1 MSNKGKLTVLIVNIL
16 MCVGLTLLTYFFM
29 SGWGVL
35 VRAIFYAIAGVGI
48 AASVVAFFWNKIAVL
63 KTAFIL
69 LIVAVVTLVA
79 FIVISEVGHLNDYDS
94 DEEKISGLVKIISD
108 TGAWG
113 MAVYVLIQILQVV
126 ILPLPAVVCYV
137 PGAIIWGAPMAT
149 LLASIGVIMGS
160 VIAYFI
166 GRIWGK
172 KAVIWIAGK
181 ETTEKYSAY
190 FGKRG
195 KGIFVIMQIL
205 PFFPDDILCMIA
217 GLTSMNFVY
226 FLVVMCTVRP
236 AIISVYCFLS
246 GGSVI
251 PFSGWGIYVWI
262 AIFVVCIVLAVLSFK
277 YQDKLE
283 SWLISKFSRCKKGE
297 VQAEIQPSQNQLP
310 PEYAAN
316 NAISEEKERE
326 ADGNAPSP
334 EANKKE

>member
-1 MSNKGKLTVLIVNIL
+1 

-277 YQDKLE
+277 YQDKFE
-283 SWLISKFSRCKKGE
+283 SWLISKFSRRKRAKFRRKFNPCK
-297 VQAEIQPSQNQLP
+297 INYP
-310 PEYAAN
+310 PN
-316 NAISEEKERE
+316 MLQITLFR
-326 ADGNAPSP
+326 
-334 EANKKE
+334 KKKSGKPTATRRHPKQIKKSKA

>member
-35 VRAIFYAIAGVGI
+35 VRVAFYAIAGVGI
-48 AASVVAFFWNKIAVL
+48 AASVVAFFCNKIAVL

-277 YQDKLE
+277 YQDKFE
-283 SWLISKFSRCKKGE
+283 SWLISKFSRRKKGE
-297 VQAEIQPSQNQLP
+297 VQAKIQSLQNQLP

>member
-16 MCVGLTLLTYFFM
+16 MCVGLILLTYFFM

-35 VRAIFYAIAGVGI
+35 VRAAFYAIAGVGI

-69 LIVAVVTLVA
+69 LIVAVVMLVA

-113 MAVYVLIQILQVV
+113 MAVYVLIQVLQVV

-277 YQDKLE
+277 YQDKFE
-283 SWLISKFSRCKKGE
+283 SWLISKFSRRKKGE
-297 VQAEIQPSQNQLP
+297 VQAKIQSLQNQLP

>member
-16 MCVGLTLLTYFFM
+16 MCVGLILLTYFFM

-35 VRAIFYAIAGVGI
+35 VRAAFYAIAGVGI
-48 AASVVAFFWNKIAVL
+48 AASVVAFFCNKIAVL

-69 LIVAVVTLVA
+69 LIVAVVTLVV

-149 LLASIGVIMGS
+149 LLASIGVIIGS

-277 YQDKLE
+277 YQDKFE
-283 SWLISKFSRCKKGE
+283 SWLISKFSRRKKAE
-297 VQAEIQPSQNQLP
+297 VQAKIQSSQNQLP

>member
-16 MCVGLTLLTYFFM
+16 MCVGLILLTYFFM

-35 VRAIFYAIAGVGI
+35 VRAAFYAIAGVGI

-69 LIVAVVTLVA
+69 LIVAVVMLVA

-113 MAVYVLIQILQVV
+113 MAVYVLIQVLQVV

-277 YQDKLE
+277 YQYKFE
-283 SWLISKFSRCKKGE
+283 SWLISKFSRRKKGE
-297 VQAEIQPSQNQLP
+297 VQAKIQSLQNQLP